1 MDVSTAGAETT
12 HVWQHRLTRQRVR
25 IYETDPAR
33 KMTVCSRGL
42 EKVCAPAAV
51 TLSRR
56 LALLC
61 SPSNASFFCFPVIVA
76 AHGLLPLAGARGPDG
91 DAGARRRC
99 GRLPPAP
106 CSSSKA
112 THRLRGSGTA
122 ATVGGGR
129 YQTASQGGR
138 YPAVSREGRGSDGFA
153 TMSGWLGSPEAN
165 ASTHRRAARP
175 R

>member
-1 MDVSTAGAETT
+1 MATQTDTSTST
-12 HVWQHRLTRQRVR
+12 HIRNRPSTEDDSMQQGVGKSLC
-25 IYETDPAR
+25 A
-33 KMTVCSRGL
+33 CSSHS
-42 EKVCAPAAV
+42 
-51 TLSRR
+51 LSP
-56 LALLC
+56 LGFALLTIELLLLSGDRC
-61 SPSNASFFCFPVIVA
+61 GTRAVA
-76 AHGLLPLAGARGPDG
+76 VVAGARGPDG

-129 YQTASQGGR
+129 YQAASQGGR